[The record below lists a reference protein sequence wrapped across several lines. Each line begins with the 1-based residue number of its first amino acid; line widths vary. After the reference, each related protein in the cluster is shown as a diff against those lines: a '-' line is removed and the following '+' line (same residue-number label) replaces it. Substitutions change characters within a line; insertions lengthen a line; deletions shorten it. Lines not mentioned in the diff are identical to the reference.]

1 MTWNYEHFIS
11 IKVLW
16 YVHMYDWLE
25 RENSY
30 IEFPRNA
37 YIEFVN
43 MKYEKRNSI
52 FLSKK
57 VGMDSITSTVRPRE
71 IVPSGGPF

>member
-1 MTWNYEHFIS
+1 MIC
-11 IKVLW
+11 VM
-16 YVHMYDWLE
+16 YVCIFHDWLE

-57 VGMDSITSTVRPRE
+57 VGIDSITSTMRPRE
-71 IVPSGGPF
+71 IVPSHPLAYRVSW